1 MPIFQMSMELG
12 EILQLAATRSCSFKQ
27 QVKFPDLR
35 PSAHLRDIT
44 THGRVAWTPLLG
56 AVVTPAGL
64 FPVLPLSPV
73 PKGPL
78 AYSLRGM
85 SPGMHWMES
94 VLAPDCS
101 APARGKDPGGQAGRG
116 ATGWKELKTGWAP
129 GGMGP
134 VSMGGVLMGISA
146 PLGYEARDVQ

>member
-1 MPIFQMSMELG
+1 MELG

-27 QVKFPDLR
+27 QVKFPNL
-35 PSAHLRDIT
+35 PSSAHLRDIT

-56 AVVTPAGL
+56 AVVAPAGL
-64 FPVLPLSPV
+64 FPVLPLSSV
-73 PKGPL
+73 LKGPL
-78 AYSLRGM
+78 SYSPRGM

-101 APARGKDPGGQAGRG
+101 APARGKDPGEQAGRG
-116 ATGWKELKTGWAP
+116 ASGWKELKTGWAP

-134 VSMGGVLMGISA
+134 VSTCGVLLGIST
-146 PLGYEARDVQ
+146 PLVYEVRGVQ